1 MDSKIVAT
9 LVAMAVVIGGVVVYV
24 AQNDAD
30 GTNDPVTNGKMSVNL
45 NYGTTWEVP
54 RVVDAYNGAI
64 ALDRYLG
71 NTPHVMDMS
80 IQTTMG
86 DYPAVNYQYGAIT
99 SINNIAA
106 SGDNVWNV
114 FILNS
119 SNSWERAADT
129 LGWYKPF
136 GDYDVSHRT
145 ANIAVIYGTQSD
157 AQTKIS
163 SYTPSVTSAIVP
175 VSDINNN
182 EYFKATFYI
191 KISQDASVLAALGS
205 TTVQGTDTITPALIN
220 RGVYVTG
227 YGSDLYLALK
237 NAFPNG
243 VSGQDAVPKMTSGG
257 YDTVYS
263 WIYTFLNLAT
273 IQVAGAD
280 TPNNYEDDRW
290 AWWQQYAIFSV
301 DQTGNV
307 MGNTSDFSL
316 GLYSTIDDAPLTTY
330 SYALYFAIGSA

>member
-1 MDSKIVAT
+1 
-9 LVAMAVVIGGVVVYV
+9 MAVVIGGVVVYV

-119 SNSWERAADT
+119 SNS
-129 LGWYKPF
+129 
-136 GDYDVSHRT
+136 
-145 ANIAVIYGTQSD
+145 
-157 AQTKIS
+157 
-163 SYTPSVTSAIVP
+163 
-175 VSDINNN
+175 
-182 EYFKATFYI
+182 
-191 KISQDASVLAALGS
+191 
-205 TTVQGTDTITPALIN
+205 
-220 RGVYVTG
+220 
-227 YGSDLYLALK
+227 
-237 NAFPNG
+237 
-243 VSGQDAVPKMTSGG
+243 
-257 YDTVYS
+257 
-263 WIYTFLNLAT
+263 
-273 IQVAGAD
+273 
-280 TPNNYEDDRW
+280 
-290 AWWQQYAIFSV
+290 
-301 DQTGNV
+301 
-307 MGNTSDFSL
+307 
-316 GLYSTIDDAPLTTY
+316 
-330 SYALYFAIGSA
+330 